1 MLVAAQVYLWGAAI
15 SFAVALLIK
24 VIFLVVRTASGGR
37 RDAVPGG
44 VPGTVP
50 GRVAGGEG

>member
-24 VIFLVVRTASGGR
+24 VIFLVVRAVAGGP
-37 RDAVPGG
+37 RDA

-50 GRVAGGEG
+50 GRVAARED

>member
-24 VIFLVVRTASGGR
+24 VIFLVVRAAAGGR
-37 RDAVPGG
+37 RDAAPGV
-44 VPGTVP
+44 VPGTAA
-50 GRVAGGEG
+50 GRVAVRED